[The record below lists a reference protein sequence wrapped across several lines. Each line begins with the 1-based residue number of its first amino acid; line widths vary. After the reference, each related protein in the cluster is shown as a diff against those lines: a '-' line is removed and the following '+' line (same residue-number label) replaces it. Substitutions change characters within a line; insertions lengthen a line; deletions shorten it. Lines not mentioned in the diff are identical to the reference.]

1 MKKRYRLLLT
11 VVIMAIGFYFLW
23 PSLRWYFVIPQAEKE
38 LAESTR
44 ESIRVYAGDKAKM
57 VFNALAAMKP
67 DDPVPAEYR
76 FLQEKA
82 AAKYK
87 VAKRPVPSSW
97 TVKTVLGV
105 YEDFDDFAVDAEAHY
120 RDHIFALKE
129 MRNSTLQLGLDLRGG
144 MYVTIRADYESLEKS
159 MGHALSA
166 DEKEDKMKGALEVLN
181 NRIDQYGLT
190 EPQISRSGADT
201 IILEIPGTTDPER
214 VRSFIM
220 GKGLLAFHIVDR
232 DAVTAFRNYQAQNP
246 AAGEPL
252 DETGALKDPR
262 ITDIIPK
269 GTVLRGYYQKDSYG
283 LDQRKGY
290 TVLFEEVGLSGN
302 EIRDAKVTSDSIT
315 GEPQVVFNLTSA
327 GGEIFYKLTSA
338 NVDKDLAVVLDDR
351 VKAQAT
357 ISTTIRDAV
366 RVTGFNAEEAQD
378 LALLLRSGSLP
389 VPLEI
394 TSQQAIGAS
403 LGEDAIRQGIN
414 ASILG
419 LGLVFV
425 FMLAYYSSGGLNA
438 IIAQLLNL
446 YFIVAVLSVFNF
458 TLTLS
463 SIAGLVLNV
472 GMTVDASVLIL
483 ERIKEEQRLGKS
495 AQATVKAGFDRAFW
509 AIADSNITTIIAAIV
524 LTQMSKGSIQGFA
537 MTLTIGNLSTL
548 FTAVFCSRL
557 IFDFT
562 VDVLKVKRI
571 RVSWRKA

>member
-11 VVIMAIGFYFLW
+11 VVLMAIGFYFLW
-23 PSLRWYFVIPQAEKE
+23 PSIRWYFIIPQAEKE
-38 LAESTR
+38 MAESTR
-44 ESIRVYAGDKAKM
+44 ESIRVYASDEAKL
-57 VFNALAAMKP
+57 VFKALAAMKP

-76 FLQEKA
+76 FLQAKA

-87 VAKRPVPSSW
+87 LAKQPVPSTW

-105 YEDFDDFAVDAEAHY
+105 YSGFDDFARDAEAHY
-120 RDHIFALKE
+120 RDYIFALKE

-144 MYVTIRADYESLEKS
+144 MYVTIRADFETLEKS
-159 MGHALSA
+159 LGHSLT
-166 DEKEDKMKGALEVLN
+166 DKEREDKMKGALEVLN

-190 EPQISRSGADT
+190 EPAISRQGADT
-201 IILEIPGTTDPER
+201 IIVEIPGTTDPER

-220 GKGLLAFHIVDR
+220 GKGMLAFHIVDSE
-232 DAVTAFRNYQAQNP
+232 AVTAFRNYQAQNP
-246 AAGEPL
+246 AAGDPL
-252 DETGALKDPR
+252 DEKGALKDPK
-262 ITDIIPK
+262 IPSIIPK
-269 GTVLRGYYQKDSYG
+269 GTVLRGVYQKDTYG

-290 TVLFEEVGLSGN
+290 TVLFDEVGLSGN
-302 EIRDAKVTSDSIT
+302 EIRDAKVSRDSIT
-315 GEPQVVFNLTSA
+315 GEPEVVFQLTSN

-338 NVDKDLAVVLDDR
+338 NVNKVLAVVLDDR

-357 ISTTIRDAV
+357 ISTAIRDSV
-366 RVTGFNAEEAQD
+366 RVTGFNQDEAND

-403 LGEDAIRQGIN
+403 LGEDAIRQGIG
-414 ASILG
+414 ACLLG
-419 LGLVFV
+419 VGLVFL
-425 FMLAYYSSGGLNA
+425 FMLTYYSSGGINA

-446 YFIVAVLSVFNF
+446 YFIVAILSVFNF

-463 SIAGLVLNV
+463 SIAGLILNV

-571 RVSWRKA
+571 RVDWRKA